1 MSIMNG
7 SYIKDNTEDKKKNPS
22 SSLRKCFMTGRAP
35 WGFRIIND
43 SNSLINP
50 GLLSNIIISKVRS
63 RSKAYYAGLK
73 EMDVI
78 LFINDF
84 PTHSLTLQNATDLI
98 ESANELNLVV
108 STSNLR
114 KHGLVRSGSVCS
126 AVGIGNR

>member
-1 MSIMNG
+1 MNG
-7 SYIKDNTEDKKKNPS
+7 SYLTDNEDQQQQKRKSS
-22 SSLRKCFMTGRAP
+22 SSLRKCYMTGRAP

-43 SNSLINP
+43 SNSLLNP
-50 GLLSNIIISKVRS
+50 SLLSNIIVSKVRS

-84 PTHSLTLQNATDLI
+84 PTHSLTLQSATDLI
-98 ESANELNLVV
+98 ESANDLNLVV